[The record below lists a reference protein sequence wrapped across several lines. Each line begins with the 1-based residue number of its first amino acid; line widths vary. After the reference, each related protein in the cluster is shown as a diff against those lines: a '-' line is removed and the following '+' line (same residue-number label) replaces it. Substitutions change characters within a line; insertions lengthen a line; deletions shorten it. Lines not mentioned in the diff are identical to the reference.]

1 LELTKS
7 FIKFYE
13 GIAITGSD
21 YKINDEIRARE
32 VRLIIEE
39 TDDNG
44 APKARNIGVV
54 SLKSAMQTATDMGLD
69 LVEVAPEANPPVCK
83 VMDYGKFQYEQKRK
97 ERRAKKNQ
105 VKVEVKEIQLKPKT
119 DDHHLGFKL
128 RDARKWLEQG
138 KKVKVRLRFRGREIT
153 HAHIG
158 RERLENIRE
167 ELADVSVV
175 EQKPNMEGRDML
187 MILAPNTDKK

>member
-1 LELTKS
+1 M
-7 FIKFYE
+7 KFAHVKYVLL
-13 GIAITGSD
+13 S
-21 YKINDEIRARE
+21 KK
-32 VRLIIEE
+32 

-138 KKVKVRLRFRGREIT
+138 KKVKVRLRFRGAKLHMLILGVNALKT
-153 HAHIG
+153 
-158 RERLENIRE
+158 
-167 ELADVSVV
+167 SVKNW
-175 EQKPNMEGRDML
+175 QM
-187 MILAPNTDKK
+187 

>member
-1 LELTKS
+1 
-7 FIKFYE
+7 
-13 GIAITGSD
+13 
-21 YKINDEIRARE
+21 
-32 VRLIIEE
+32 
-39 TDDNG
+39 
-44 APKARNIGVV
+44 
-54 SLKSAMQTATDMGLD
+54 MGLD

-83 VMDYGKFQYEQKRK
+83 IMDYGKFQYEQKRK
-97 ERRAKKNQ
+97 ERRSRKNQ

-158 RERLENIRE
+158 RERLENIRD

-175 EQKPNMEGRDML
+175 EQMPNMEGRDML
-187 MILAPNTDKK
+187 MILAPNADKK